1 MREFEFRISN
11 FEFVDAREQTVNIN
25 DSARAWA
32 RFSGT
37 ETEMGTGRFPHYAP
51 EDNVLVKRVLDRL
64 IRSNEA
70 NWYESGANWDDKS
83 N

>member
-1 MREFEFRISN
+1 
-11 FEFVDAREQTVNIN
+11 
-25 DSARAWA
+25 
-32 RFSGT
+32 
-37 ETEMGTGRFPHYAP
+37 MGTGRFPHYAP